1 MNSSL
6 ALEAYEL
13 LTLMV
18 VSATLGFI
26 IGVAAGAF
34 AEKGKK

>member
-1 MNSSL
+1 MNSPL
-6 ALEAYEL
+6 ALAAYEL

-18 VSATLGFI
+18 ISATLGFI